1 MTGVQCDISF
11 QTHLWAS
18 SPLQNIGPV
27 FLFIRDL
34 WDVDEALNI
43 AWFWAKD
50 LGGLER
56 FSQADMLALG
66 LDEPRPSTISFDS
79 WYLPPFALEEL
90 RVFHEVLGFA
100 ADSPD
105 IPRLLDLPVASVEWD
120 GMHHFLFTIYD

>member
-1 MTGVQCDISF
+1 MTGVQCDVSF
-11 QTHLWAS
+11 QPW
-18 SPLQNIGPV
+18 PLRNLGPV

-34 WDVDEALNI
+34 HDVDEAFEI

-66 LDEPRPSTISFDS
+66 LDEPRPSTLSFDS
-79 WYLPPFALEEL
+79 WYLPPSTLEEL

-120 GMHHFLFTIYD
+120 GMRHLSHYDL